1 VTSGL
6 LLQAAVSGILLG
18 GVYGLVASGLTL
30 IFGVLRIIN
39 FAHGAVMMLAMYAS
53 YWLFVLYGVDPYASV
68 LITAPLFFAIGA
80 GIEKA
85 LIEPNRAAAEHNQL
99 LLTLGL
105 ALFIENLALVLWQGD
120 FRTLRVPYAN
130 ASFVIGEAL
139 VELPRLIAAAGA
151 VLMAVALFAFLRLT
165 DLGKAIRALAEE
177 PEGAM
182 LVGIDVARIR
192 ATAFGI
198 GAACAAVAGALITP
212 FFYVAPDVG
221 RVVQHHGLRRR
232 RARRH
237 GQLRRRAPRRAHRG
251 PGRVARRGAPARLAQ
266 AARGVRH
273 LRPRPPLPAPGAV
286 RRIAWPLTRPAAG
299 GASSPPCWCSDSAC

>member
-68 LITAPLFFAIGA
+68 LITAPLFFVIGA

-221 RVVQHHGLRRR
+221 ESFNIMAFVVVVLGGMGNFVGALLGGLIVGL
-232 RARRH
+232 AESL
-237 GQLRRRAPRRAHRG
+237 GAALLPGSLKQLVVFVIFVLVLLFRPQGLFGGSRG
-251 PGRVARRGAPARLAQ
+251 R
-266 AARGVRH
+266 
-273 LRPRPPLPAPGAV
+273 
-286 RRIAWPLTRPAAG
+286 
-299 GASSPPCWCSDSAC
+299 

>member
-1 VTSGL
+1 
-6 LLQAAVSGILLG
+6 
-18 GVYGLVASGLTL
+18 VYGLVACGLSL

-39 FAHGAVMMLAMYAS
+39 FAHGAVMMLAMYTT
-53 YWLFVLYGVDPYASV
+53 YWLFALAGVDPYLSV
-68 LITAPLFFAIGA
+68 ILTAPLFFALGVVIQ
-80 GIEKA
+80 KVV
-85 LIEPNRAAAEHNQL
+85 IEPNRSAAEHNQL

-198 GAACAAVAGALITP
+198 GADCAAVAGALITP
-212 FFYVAPDVG
+212 LFYVAQDVG
-221 RVVQHHGLRRR
+221 ESFNIMAFVVVVLGGMGNFVGALLGGLIVGL
-232 RARRH
+232 AESL
-237 GQLRRRAPRRAHRG
+237 GAALLPGSLKQLVVFVIFVLVLLFRPQGLFGGSRG
-251 PGRVARRGAPARLAQ
+251 L
-266 AARGVRH
+266 
-273 LRPRPPLPAPGAV
+273 
-286 RRIAWPLTRPAAG
+286 
-299 GASSPPCWCSDSAC
+299 

>member
-39 FAHGAVMMLAMYAS
+39 FAHGAVMMLGMYAS
-53 YWLFVLYGVDPYASV
+53 YWLFVWAGIDPYASI
-68 LITAPLFFAIGA
+68 LITAPLFFAIGV
-80 GIEKA
+80 GIEKVI
-85 LIEPNRAAAEHNQL
+85 IEPNRGAAEHNQL

-105 ALFIENLALVLWQGD
+105 ALFLENLALVLWQGD
-120 FRTLRVPYAN
+120 FRTLRVSYAG

-151 VLMAVALFAFLRLT
+151 VLMALGLFGFLRTT
-165 DLGKAIRALAEE
+165 DVGKAIRALAEE

-192 ATAFGI
+192 SVAFGI
-198 GAACAAVAGALITP
+198 GSACVAVAGALVTP

-221 RVVQHHGLRRR
+221 ESFNIMAFVVVVLGGMGNFVGALAGGFIVGL
-232 RARRH
+232 AESL
-237 GQLRRRAPRRAHRG
+237 GAAILPGSLKQLVVFFLFVLVLLFRPRG
-251 PGRVARRGAPARLAQ
+251 LFGG
-266 AARGVRH
+266 ARGR
-273 LRPRPPLPAPGAV
+273 
-286 RRIAWPLTRPAAG
+286 
-299 GASSPPCWCSDSAC
+299 

>member
-1 VTSGL
+1 MTSGL

-80 GIEKA
+80 GIEKT

-120 FRTLRVPYAN
+120 FRTLRVPYAS

-221 RVVQHHGLRRR
+221 ESFNIMAFVVVVLGGMGNFVGALLGGLIVGL
-232 RARRH
+232 AESL
-237 GQLRRRAPRRAHRG
+237 GAAFLPGSLKQLVVFALF
-251 PGRVARRGAPARLAQ
+251 VL
-266 AARGVRH
+266 V
-273 LRPRPPLPAPGAV
+273 LLF
-286 RRIAWPLTRPAAG
+286 RPAGLFG
-299 GASSPPCWCSDSAC
+299 GGRGR

>member
-1 VTSGL
+1 MTSGL

-68 LITAPLFFAIGA
+68 LFTAPLFFAIGA

-139 VELPRLIAAAGA
+139 VELPRLIAAGGA

-221 RVVQHHGLRRR
+221 ESFNIMAFVVVVLGGMGNFVGALLGGLIVGL
-232 RARRH
+232 AESL
-237 GQLRRRAPRRAHRG
+237 GAALLPGSLKQLVVFVIFVLVLLFRPQGLFGGSRG
-251 PGRVARRGAPARLAQ
+251 R
-266 AARGVRH
+266 
-273 LRPRPPLPAPGAV
+273 
-286 RRIAWPLTRPAAG
+286 
-299 GASSPPCWCSDSAC
+299 

>member
-1 VTSGL
+1 MTSGL

-221 RVVQHHGLRRR
+221 ESFNIMAFVVVVLGGMGNFVGALLGGLIVGL
-232 RARRH
+232 AESL
-237 GQLRRRAPRRAHRG
+237 GAALLPGSLKQLVVFVIFVLVLLFRPQGLFGGSRG
-251 PGRVARRGAPARLAQ
+251 R
-266 AARGVRH
+266 
-273 LRPRPPLPAPGAV
+273 
-286 RRIAWPLTRPAAG
+286 
-299 GASSPPCWCSDSAC
+299 

>member
-68 LITAPLFFAIGA
+68 LITAPLFFLIGA

-120 FRTLRVPYAN
+120 FRTLRVPYAS

-221 RVVQHHGLRRR
+221 ESFNIMAFVVVVLGGMGNFVGALLGGLIVGL
-232 RARRH
+232 AESL
-237 GQLRRRAPRRAHRG
+237 GAALLPGSLKQLVVFVIFVLVLLFRPQGLFGGSRG
-251 PGRVARRGAPARLAQ
+251 R
-266 AARGVRH
+266 
-273 LRPRPPLPAPGAV
+273 
-286 RRIAWPLTRPAAG
+286 
-299 GASSPPCWCSDSAC
+299 

>member
-85 LIEPNRAAAEHNQL
+85 LIEPNRGAAEHNQL

-151 VLMAVALFAFLRLT
+151 VLMAVVLFAFLRLT

-221 RVVQHHGLRRR
+221 ESFNIMAFVVVVLGGMGNFVGALLGGLIVGL
-232 RARRH
+232 AESL
-237 GQLRRRAPRRAHRG
+237 GAALLPGSLKQLVVFVIFVLVLLFRPQGLFGGSRG
-251 PGRVARRGAPARLAQ
+251 R
-266 AARGVRH
+266 
-273 LRPRPPLPAPGAV
+273 
-286 RRIAWPLTRPAAG
+286 
-299 GASSPPCWCSDSAC
+299 

>member
-1 VTSGL
+1 MTSGL
-6 LLQAAVSGILLG
+6 LLQAAVSGVLLG

-68 LITAPLFFAIGA
+68 LITAPLFFVIGA

-120 FRTLRVPYAN
+120 FRTLRVPYAS

-165 DLGKAIRALAEE
+165 DLGKAIRALAAE

-182 LVGIDVARIR
+182 LGGSDVARLR

-221 RVVQHHGLRRR
+221 ESFNIMAFVVVVLGGMGNFVGALLGGLIVGL
-232 RARRH
+232 AESL
-237 GQLRRRAPRRAHRG
+237 GAALLPGSLKQLVVFVIFVLVLLFRPQGLFGGSRG
-251 PGRVARRGAPARLAQ
+251 R
-266 AARGVRH
+266 
-273 LRPRPPLPAPGAV
+273 
-286 RRIAWPLTRPAAG
+286 
-299 GASSPPCWCSDSAC
+299 